1 MPDYDAFGNE
11 VDPAESGPSSDPDAL
26 KRAIYGK
33 SRGSEARG
41 SGGDPEEDVP
51 QQGVVGFL
59 LRRQTLLFG
68 IALSLF
74 LHVLLLLLAGMLGY
88 GGSGIQPDGSGRSVQ
103 LAVMSE
109 QELVSLQGADI
120 SDDASVSV
128 SLPDESIPTDDFDAP
143 VSDQALAN
151 LGLDVTLSIDG
162 AGASLSD
169 GLEMSGSSGATSSA
183 SFFGVEASGSRFSY
197 IVDVSGSMQGERIKA
212 LQRALVNSVNGLLEH
227 THFSIFLY
235 SQDALALTGTRWLP
249 ANRRHKY
256 ATVEQIRAIRASGG
270 TNPLPAFQLAFAMKP
285 KPDAVYF
292 MTDGQF
298 SEDVAEQIAAT
309 VGGMNRAEGRRT
321 PIHCISFITRD
332 SEPLMRRIARQS
344 GGTYTHVE
352 GM

>member
-1 MPDYDAFGNE
+1 MADYDAFGNE
-11 VDPAESGPSSDPDAL
+11 LDPVPARTGSDPEDL
-26 KRAIYGK
+26 KRMLYG
-33 SRGSEARG
+33 GAPTARPG
-41 SGGDPEEDVP
+41 PPHPEVEDDGP
-51 QQGVVGFL
+51 RPGVAGFL

-68 IALSLF
+68 IAVSLF
-74 LHVLLLLLAGMLGY
+74 LHVLLLFVAGMLGY
-88 GGSGIQPDGSGRSVQ
+88 GGSGIRPDGDGRAVQ

-120 SDDASVSV
+120 SDEASVNV
-128 SLPDESIPTDDFDAP
+128 SLPDESMPADDFDAP
-143 VSDQALAN
+143 VSDDALAN
-151 LGLDVTLSIDG
+151 LGLDITLAMDG
-162 AGASLSD
+162 VGASLSE
-169 GLEMSGSSGATSSA
+169 GLEMSGSSGSGSA
-183 SFFGVEASGSRFSY
+183 SFFGVEASGSRFAW
-197 IVDVSGSMQGERIKA
+197 IVDVSGSMQGERIEA
-212 LQRALVNSVNGLLEH
+212 LQRALINSINDLVEH
-227 THFSIFLY
+227 THFAIFLY
-235 SQDALALTGTRWLP
+235 SQDAIALTGTRWLP

-309 VGGMNRAEGRRT
+309 VGGLNRSEGRTT

-352 GM
+352 GL